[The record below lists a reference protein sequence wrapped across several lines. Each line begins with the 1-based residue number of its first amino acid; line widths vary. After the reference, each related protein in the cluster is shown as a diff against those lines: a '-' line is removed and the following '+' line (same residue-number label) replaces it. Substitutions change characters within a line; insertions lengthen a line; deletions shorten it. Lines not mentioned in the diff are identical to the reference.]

1 MRQES
6 KKLFW
11 LSSMAILLAYFSYEL
26 IIYEWGYGNHTN
38 TTLRVGLKMVC
49 FLPIFF
55 IGYWY
60 FKQLATIWPLQLW
73 LSVYGLALL
82 SWVLLRI
89 YDVGIMQAWNNS
101 NPWIR
106 WLEGLLHTPFWFFV
120 LALGNKLQEDWGEDG
135 KKAT

>member
-26 IIYEWGYGNHTN
+26 IIYEWGYGNHAN
-38 TTLRVGLKMVC
+38 TLLRVSLKIVC
-49 FLPIFF
+49 FIPIFF
-55 IGYWY
+55 IGYGY
-60 FKQLATIWPLQLW
+60 FKQLAAAWPLQLW
-73 LSVYGLALL
+73 LTVYGLALL

-89 YDVGIMQAWNNS
+89 YDVWIMQAWNTS

-120 LALGNKLQEDWGEDG
+120 LTLGNKLQEDWGEEG
-135 KKAT
+135 KKDS